1 MYKVFLS
8 LGSNLGDRE
17 NNLFE
22 AVNKISK
29 ISGINITKVS
39 NIYETEPVG
48 YLDQGKFL
56 NMALRLLT
64 ELEPLKLLEYLQ
76 SVEIM
81 LKRTREIHWG
91 PRTIDIDILMID
103 NLKID
108 LKELV
113 IPHPRMFERAFV
125 LIPFRELIEREDSF
139 IENID
144 DYIDA
149 CADKNGV
156 KLYKQSKE
164 VFGALLP
171 RCFLE
176 NS

>member
-17 NNLFE
+17 NNLIE
-22 AVNKISK
+22 AVSKISK
-29 ISGINITKVS
+29 ISDINITKVS

-64 ELEPLKLLEYLQ
+64 DLQPLKLLECLQ
-76 SVEIM
+76 NVENM

-91 PRTIDIDILMID
+91 PRTIDIDILLID
-103 NLKID
+103 DLKID
-108 LKELV
+108 LKELI

-125 LIPFRELIEREDSF
+125 LIPFKELIEREDSF
-139 IENID
+139 IKNID
-144 DYIDA
+144 EYIDA
-149 CADKNGV
+149 CTDKNGV
-156 KLYKQSKE
+156 KLYKSSKE
-164 VFGALLP
+164 VFGILLP
-171 RCFLE
+171 RCFL
-176 NS
+176 